1 MLRNSYSLA
10 NSNSNHTLLETF
22 FTFISVFV
30 IVSRLIIPVI
40 TTHKFERYE
49 PAFHGDV
56 VAGGE
61 IWWSHDGSI
70 WWRSGFS
77 VSGNR
82 RRAIRSTLH
91 LTTTQ
96 TQIKWTSGTV
106 NLVNRRTLQLA
117 SRHFISKSDLLTY
130 PQ

>member
-61 IWWSHDGSI
+61 I
-70 WWRSGFS
+70 
-77 VSGNR
+77 
-82 RRAIRSTLH
+82 
-91 LTTTQ
+91 
-96 TQIKWTSGTV
+96 
-106 NLVNRRTLQLA
+106 
-117 SRHFISKSDLLTY
+117 
-130 PQ
+130 